1 MTNLN
6 IALRYFDA
14 WNKRDAQAIKSLF
27 IVEGTYQDPVVGLI
41 NIQNIE
47 QYTKNLWEAF
57 PNLSFS
63 IPTADEIGTD
73 KVAAQWM
80 MSGTNTG
87 PFMGLPPTGKKIVV
101 PGSDFIEFQNGKIK
115 SITGYF
121 DSKATPSQLGMQIS
135 IQPHQLGPFNFGNAI
150 SLESGN
156 KAIPG
161 AFSITSIWNSE
172 TDSQEIRAMSSN
184 VAKEMMGMEG
194 FIGFAAIRVAG
205 RGVTISAW
213 EKPENIN
220 AIMQSKS
227 HTEAVKRFWSD
238 LSDAAYTSV
247 WIPDHI
253 NALWVRC
260 DTCKKMQD
268 SEESNGHCDCGATLP
283 EPPAYF

>member
-1 MTNLN
+1 MTNLS
-6 IALRYFDA
+6 IAHQYFEA

-27 IVEGTYQDPVVGLI
+27 IAEGTYQDPVVGLI
-41 NIQNIE
+41 NIQSIDA
-47 QYTKNLWEAF
+47 YTKNLWEAF

-63 IPTADEIGTD
+63 ILTADEIGTD

-80 MSGTNTG
+80 MSGNNTG
-87 PFMGLPPTGKKIVV
+87 PFMGLPPTSKKIVV
-101 PGSDFIEFQNGKIK
+101 LGADFIEFQKGKIK

-121 DSKATPSQLGMQIS
+121 DSKATPSQLGLQIS
-135 IQPHQLGPFNFGNAI
+135 IQPHQLGPFTFGTSIA
-150 SLESGN
+150 LESGN

-184 VAKEMMGMEG
+184 VAKEMTKMEG
-194 FIGFAAIRVAG
+194 FIGFAAIRIAG

-220 AIMQSKS
+220 AIMQSNS
-227 HTEAVKRFWSD
+227 HIEAVKRFWSD

-247 WIPDHI
+247 WIPDHV

-260 DTCKKMQD
+260 TTCRKMQE
-268 SEESNGHCDCGATLP
+268 SEKSYGRCDCGVALP
-283 EPPAYF
+283 TPPTYF

>member
-1 MTNLN
+1 MTNLGT
-6 IALRYFDA
+6 AHQYFEA

-27 IVEGTYQDPVVGLI
+27 IAEGTYQDPVVGLI
-41 NIQNIE
+41 NTQSIDA
-47 QYTKNLWEAF
+47 YTKNLWEAF

-63 IPTADEIGTD
+63 ILTADEIGID
-73 KVAAQWM
+73 KVAAQWV

-87 PFMGLPPTGKKIVV
+87 PFMGLPPTSKSINV
-101 PGSDFIEFQNGKIK
+101 PGADFIEFQDGKIK

-121 DSKATPSQLGMQIS
+121 DSKATPSQLGLQIS
-135 IQPHQLGPFNFGNAI
+135 IQPHQLGPFTFGNSIA
-150 SLESGN
+150 LESGN

-184 VAKEMMGMEG
+184 VAKEMTKMEG
-194 FIGFAAIRVAG
+194 FIGFAAIRIAG

-220 AIMQSKS
+220 AIMQSNS
-227 HTEAVKRFWSD
+227 HIKAVKRFWSD

-247 WIPDHI
+247 WIPDHV

-260 DTCKKMQD
+260 TTCRKMQE
-268 SEESNGHCDCGATLP
+268 SEKSDGLCDCGATLP
-283 EPPAYF
+283 TPPTYF

>member
-1 MTNLN
+1 MTNLST
-6 IALRYFDA
+6 AHQYFEA

-27 IVEGTYQDPVVGLI
+27 IAEGTYQDPVAGLI
-41 NIQNIE
+41 NIQNIDA
-47 QYTKNLWEAF
+47 YTKNLWEAF

-63 IPTADEIGTD
+63 VPTADEIGID

-80 MSGTNTG
+80 MSGTNAG

-101 PGSDFIEFQNGKIK
+101 PGADFIEFQNGKIK

-135 IQPHQLGPFNFGNAI
+135 IQPHQLGPFTFGNSIA
-150 SLESGN
+150 LESGN

-184 VAKEMMGMEG
+184 VAKEMTKMEG
-194 FIGFAAIRVAG
+194 FIGFASIRVAG

-247 WIPDHI
+247 WIPDRV

-260 DTCKKMQD
+260 VTCRKMQD
-268 SEESNGHCDCGATLP
+268 SKKSDGQCDCGATLP
-283 EPPAYF
+283 PPPAYF

>member
-1 MTNLN
+1 MTNLR
-6 IALRYFDA
+6 IAHQYFEA

-27 IVEGTYQDPVVGLI
+27 IAEGTYQDPVVGLI
-41 NIQNIE
+41 NIQSIDA
-47 QYTKNLWEAF
+47 YTKNLWEAF

-63 IPTADEIGTD
+63 ILTADEIGTD

-80 MSGTNTG
+80 MSGNNTG
-87 PFMGLPPTGKKIVV
+87 PFMGLPPTSKKIVV
-101 PGSDFIEFQNGKIK
+101 LGADFIEFQKGKIK

-135 IQPHQLGPFNFGNAI
+135 IQPHQLGPFTFGTSIA
-150 SLESGN
+150 LESGN

-184 VAKEMMGMEG
+184 VAKEMTKMEG
-194 FIGFAAIRVAG
+194 FIGFAAIRIAG

-220 AIMQSKS
+220 AIMQSNS
-227 HTEAVKRFWSD
+227 HIEAVKRFWSD

-247 WIPDHI
+247 WIPDHV

-260 DTCKKMQD
+260 TTCRKMQE
-268 SEESNGHCDCGATLP
+268 SEKSDGLCDCGVVLP
-283 EPPAYF
+283 TPPTYF